1 MKIKLVAVCLA
12 TSMFLMPMV
21 AHTEDSDTD
30 RSHPKA
36 FVKDSA
42 ITAKI
47 KAKLAAEKLP
57 SLAHIQVDTDDNGVV
72 WLSGTATTKEA
83 VNKAHSIAHATEG
96 VKSVK
101 NHIKIK
107 KDD

>member
-1 MKIKLVAVCLA
+1 MKTKLA
-12 TSMFLMPMV
+12 TTCLVLGILFTPVIGYTADADM
-21 AHTEDSDTD
+21 D
-30 RSHPKA
+30 RSDAKA

-47 KAKLAAEKLP
+47 KARLAAEKVA
-57 SLAHIQVDTDDNGVV
+57 SLTQITVDTDDNGVV
-72 WLSGTATTKEA
+72 WLSGYAKTQEDA
-83 VNKAHSIAHATEG
+83 NKAHSIAHATEG

-107 KDD
+107 KD